1 MTTKPKTRKAPAAKT
16 TTTKAAPKEME
27 LDADD
32 LSPHPHHAIVE
43 AEDILAT
50 ASKLSDAI
58 YEIAV
63 NLNEYECGAICAV
76 ANAIRDKITVS
87 LELLDSAQQPGRAAS
102 LLEAEKRME
111 AAGFTVPVGAT
122 KPGNTKR
129 RPKAEAA

>member
-1 MTTKPKTRKAPAAKT
+1 MTTNPKPRKAPA
-16 TTTKAAPKEME
+16 KAAAPKDASKEME
-27 LDADD
+27 LDADRP
-32 LSPHPHHAIVE
+32 SKAIVE
-43 AEDILAT
+43 AEDILGEARRL
-50 ASKLSDAI
+50 ADAV
-58 YEIAV
+58 YEIAL

-111 AAGFTVPVGAT
+111 AAGFTVPVRAT